1 MKMGDTMLNL
11 YVLDAVSSEKVPA
24 EIDPASKEDF
34 AATHDWQKTGSQH
47 MRGNCPI
54 KSRFIE
60 KTIMNCLV

>member
-11 YVLDAVSSEKVPA
+11 YVLDAVSSKKVPA
-24 EIDPASKEDF
+24 EIDPAAKEDF
-34 AATHDWQKTGSQH
+34 AATHDWQTNWKSTYARQL
-47 MRGNCPI
+47 PI